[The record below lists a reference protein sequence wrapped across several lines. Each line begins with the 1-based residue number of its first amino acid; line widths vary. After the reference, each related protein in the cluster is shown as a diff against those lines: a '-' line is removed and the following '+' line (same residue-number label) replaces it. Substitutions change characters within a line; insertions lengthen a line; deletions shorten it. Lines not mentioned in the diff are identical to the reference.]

1 MSFPSAIN
9 LNNAAVELFRC
20 GQEEPALYMFDL
32 ALYDW
37 NDDAQTHLYV
47 HGPARPGTWSRPHL
61 ATLSSEIRAST
72 TRETMVIR
80 SVNSSSRSTNG
91 SSAHAPRH
99 AIVEL
104 PSRKDLDVS
113 PTNYFVLYNRFFVLE
128 LEGKRR
134 DVQLWLQSVPYL
146 PAVLWF
152 NSGLLLH
159 RQAIRTGSTL
169 LFRHALE
176 RYQMAMRCVQD
187 NAQNGVIL
195 CEVDVLV
202 MALANNMGFCH
213 SHFNDMVQVK
223 ECLERLFLLF
233 MFAETTFLLH
243 KTEFDF
249 FHANILMGICRNH
262 SLPAAA

>member
-1 MSFPSAIN
+1 V
-9 LNNAAVELFRC
+9 L
-20 GQEEPALYMFDL
+20 
-32 ALYDW
+32 
-37 NDDAQTHLYV
+37 
-47 HGPARPGTWSRPHL
+47 GPARPGTLRPHV
-61 ATLSSEIRAST
+61 ATLSAEIRAST

-91 SSAHAPRH
+91 SSAHDPQRQP

-104 PSRKDLDVS
+104 PSREDLDVS
-113 PTNYFVLYNRFFVLE
+113 PTNYFSFYNRFFVLDT
-128 LEGKRR
+128 EGKHRNL
-134 DVQLWLQSVPYL
+134 QLWLQCVPYL

-159 RQAIRTGSTL
+159 RQAIRTGSTR
-169 LFRHALE
+169 LFWHALE
-176 RYQMAMRCVQD
+176 RYEMAMRFVQGY
-187 NAQNGVIL
+187 AQTGMIL

-202 MALANNMGFCH
+202 MALANNMGYCY

-223 ECLERLFLLF
+223 QCLERLFLLF